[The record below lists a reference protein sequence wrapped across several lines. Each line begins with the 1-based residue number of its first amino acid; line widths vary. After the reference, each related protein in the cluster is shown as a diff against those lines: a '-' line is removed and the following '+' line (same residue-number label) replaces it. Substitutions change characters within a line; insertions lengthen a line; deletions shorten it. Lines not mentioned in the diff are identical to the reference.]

1 MTVLVTVSSFLFGA
15 VVVLPLMLMLVCM
28 PFMCVSFLDYKT
40 SNQYHRIISYDRK
53 CIGYLAFFS
62 SFGNFWAT
70 RPVGHRSPWPSV
82 IVVMNWPS
90 RHHTDVLLNI

>member
-28 PFMCVSFLDYKT
+28 PFMCVSFLDCKT
-40 SNQYHRIISYDRK
+40 SNQHHRIISYDRK

-62 SFGNFWAT
+62 LFSAISG
-70 RPVGHRSPWPSV
+70 PHDPLV
-82 IVVMNWPS
+82 
-90 RHHTDVLLNI
+90 TDPHGLA